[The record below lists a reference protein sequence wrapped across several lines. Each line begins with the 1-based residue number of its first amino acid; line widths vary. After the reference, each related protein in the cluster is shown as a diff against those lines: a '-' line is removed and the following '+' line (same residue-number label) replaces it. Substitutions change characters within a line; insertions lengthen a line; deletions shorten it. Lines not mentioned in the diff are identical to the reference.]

1 MRRLAIAALALV
13 VAWLVALVII
23 GIVVGREQ
31 PAKIAARLGESLQGS
46 ASVAGVDLA
55 LVRGEL
61 AIERLAVHRD
71 DAIGHLALD
80 VPDVRCELAPLGGA
94 LFDRGCREL
103 AVHGV
108 TLEISSLALFHLHHA
123 KHPPV
128 HADHVTID
136 AATLVFSPSA
146 FLPDLGK
153 VTVRVDRA
161 EAGATTLRT
170 PLSWICAMTFLD
182 ATIELPAGIS
192 LHLTYAN
199 GQLGAA
205 GSLFGTSP
213 VVVFVELPRPAD
225 DPHDETAALVAF
237 GERVAEQLVAKRAAD
252 WLGDHF

>member
-1 MRRLAIAALALV
+1 MRRLAVAALALV

-23 GIVVGREQ
+23 GSIAGRDQ

-46 ASVAGVDLA
+46 ATVAGVDLA

-61 AIERLAVHRD
+61 AIEGLAVHRD
-71 DAIGHLALD
+71 DAVGHLTLD
-80 VPDVRCELAPLGGA
+80 VPDVRCELVPFGGA

-108 TLEISSLALFHLHHA
+108 KLEISSLALFHIHHA

-128 HADHVTID
+128 RATHVSID
-136 AATLVFSPSA
+136 DATLAVV
-146 FLPDLGK
+146 LPELGAI
-153 VTVRVDRA
+153 TVRVDRA
-161 EAGATTLRT
+161 EAGVTTLRT

-199 GQLGAA
+199 GQLGAT
-205 GSLFGTSP
+205 GSLFGASP
-213 VVVFVELPRPAD
+213 VVVAVELPPPAD
-225 DPHDETAALVAF
+225 DPRDEMLGLVAF
-237 GERVAEQLVAKRAAD
+237 GERAAEQLVAKRATD